1 MKTLTVLCNVV
12 LFGFTCLVLAVDGA
26 PTELPYIVLTV
37 LMMLIP
43 VFTVFAIV
51 RSGGAASSGV
61 RRVAGICNV
70 VLLIFICW
78 ALVEQYPHPE
88 EDGVVAYTL
97 LAVLTPI
104 LSMAVLLLGGRSASR
119 RAQQLGAA
127 SEKT

>member
-12 LFGFTCLVLAVDGA
+12 LFGFTCLVLAVDGVS
-26 PTELPYIVLTV
+26 TELPYIGLTL
-37 LMMLIP
+37 LMILIP

-51 RSGGAASSGV
+51 RSVPSSV
-61 RRVAGICNV
+61 RRVAGLCNV
-70 VLLIFICW
+70 VLLVFICW
-78 ALVEQYPHPE
+78 AIVEQYPHPE

-104 LSMAVLLLGGRSASR
+104 LSMAVLLFGGRGASR
-119 RAQQLGAA
+119 RGQQLGAA